1 MTVYA
6 QVPETSAV
14 YTITGPDG
22 SRAVLNDTTDT
33 DYVGT
38 FGGDGITGLDD
49 AEIRE
54 NAWELVE
61 ADGGVHGPFWL
72 GRRPFTLTI
81 DVTGATPQQR
91 NARME
96 KVKRATNAL
105 RADGIMSWTTPNG
118 GGPNQQLSFRRQQ
131 PRRWTN
137 VGFLKTCFLGLVSAD
152 PRIYSTTINTNTQLS
167 TDGFQTWTNQGDYL
181 SPPSLRINGPGTNPS
196 VFNGTLG
203 IVFNGLVLT
212 AGQYVVVDLVQRT
225 VVDQSGANR
234 FGTVDFLNTAWWQL
248 GPNTN
253 SVKITWASGNT
264 AASTL
269 VGTWRDAWV

>member
-14 YTITGPDG
+14 YTLTGPDG

-38 FGGDGITGLDD
+38 FNADGITGLDD

-54 NAWELVE
+54 NAWDLVE

-81 DVTGATPQQR
+81 DVTGATAQQR

-118 GGPNQQLSFRRQQ
+118 GGPNQQISFRRQQ
-131 PRRWTN
+131 PRRWSN
-137 VGFLKTCFLGLVSAD
+137 VGFLKTCFLGLVAAD
-152 PRIYSTTINTNTQLS
+152 PRIYSTTLNTNTQLQA
-167 TDGFQTWTNQGDYL
+167 DGFQTWTNQGDYL
-181 SPPSLRINGPGTNPS
+181 SPPSLKINGPGTNPS

-203 IVFNGLVLT
+203 IIFNGLVLT

-248 GPNTN
+248 GPNNN